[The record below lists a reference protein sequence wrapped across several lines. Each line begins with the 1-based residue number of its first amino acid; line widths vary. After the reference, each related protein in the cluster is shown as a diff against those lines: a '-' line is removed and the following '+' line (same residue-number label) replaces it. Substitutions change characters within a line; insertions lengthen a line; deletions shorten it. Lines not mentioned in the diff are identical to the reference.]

1 MFFIHIILPPLFE
14 KKRNN
19 LWTLKTMEIVSLDKS
34 IILLKGVD
42 SYKNLNKTVSQKFQ
56 KVLKTEMWN
65 GRIQAVFLLARRLIL
80 IVQTKLIYIVM
91 FNDFLKLHNV
101 P

>member
-1 MFFIHIILPPLFE
+1 
-14 KKRNN
+14 
-19 LWTLKTMEIVSLDKS
+19 MEIVSLDKS

-42 SYKNLNKTVSQKFQ
+42 SNKNLNKTVSQKFQ

>member
-1 MFFIHIILPPLFE
+1 
-14 KKRNN
+14 
-19 LWTLKTMEIVSLDKS
+19 MEIVSLDKS